1 LSIEI
6 NCQKRQGKYKEDM
19 RGQNNEPQ
27 AELYSYIPL
36 EARIPANHPLRKIKE
51 IIDSVLEEMDKEF
64 DALYSHTGRPS
75 VPPEMLLKSLFLQ
88 VLYGIRSEKLL
99 LEQIDF
105 NFLYR
110 WFIGLKSDDRIWTET
125 VFSKNRERLLNGE
138 IADKLFIR
146 VIALANK
153 KKLISDEHFTVDGT
167 LVEAWAS
174 LKSFQKKAEGK
185 EDRKDD
191 GDPGNPS
198 VDFHGEK
205 RKNTTHES
213 KTDSEA
219 KLYKKSKG
227 QSAKLSYMGHVL
239 MENRNGLAVGANATI
254 AGYFAE
260 HEAALEMIDSLETKK
275 KKTLGADKH
284 YDNDEFCDGLRSRN
298 VTPHVAMNIHARKH
312 SSAVDGRTT
321 RHPGYEISQRKR
333 KRVEEIFGW
342 LKAFSILRRPHF
354 RGLDRIE
361 YLFKFAVSVYNIL
374 RIRNLL
380 ESTA

>member
-1 LSIEI
+1 
-6 NCQKRQGKYKEDM
+6 M
-19 RGQNNEPQ
+19 RGQKNEPQ
-27 AELYSYIPL
+27 TEMYSYIPL
-36 EARIPANHPLRKIKE
+36 ESRIPANHPLRKIKE
-51 IIDSVLEEMDKEF
+51 IVNSVLEDMDKEF

-75 VPPEMLLKSLFLQ
+75 VPPEMLLKALFLQ
-88 VLYGIRSEKLL
+88 ILYGIRSEKVL

-110 WFIGLKSDDRIWTET
+110 WFVGLKSDDKIWNET
-125 VFSKNRERLLNGE
+125 VFSKNRERLLKGE
-138 IADKLFIR
+138 IADKLFKE
-146 VIALANK
+146 VIKLADK
-153 KKLISDEHFTVDGT
+153 KKLISEDHFTVDGT

-174 LKSFQKKAEGK
+174 LKSFQKKDSN

-191 GDPGNPS
+191 GDSGNPS

-205 RKNTTHES
+205 RSNDTHES
-213 KTDSEA
+213 TTDPEA
-219 KLYKKSKG
+219 KLYRKSKG
-227 QSAKLSYMGHVL
+227 QAAKLSYMGHLL
-239 MENRNGLAVGANATI
+239 MENRNGLAVGADATV

-260 HEAALEMIDSLETKK
+260 HESALDMIDSLGTKGN
-275 KKTLGADKH
+275 KTLGADKH
-284 YDNDEFCDGLRSRN
+284 YDNEDFCNNLRKKK
-298 VTPHVAMNIHARKH
+298 VTPHIAMNKHARKH
-312 SSAVDGRTT
+312 SSAIDGRTT

-342 LKAFSILRRPHF
+342 LKGFSIIRRPHF

-380 ESTA
+380 EVSA